1 MQRQRLEVLGEPPAR
16 AQPSA
21 DPGDDLGAVMVESHG
36 QSDDRGLFDV
46 STHRKLLDAFGGYAA
61 LLADVAARFAAWDA
75 ARKQVE
81 ALRNAARTAAADA
94 DYLRHVVNELSVLA
108 PVKGEEELLAGER
121 AFLMNASRIAEDISA
136 AIGSLSGDRGAEG
149 TLAAALK
156 RLGRMGDEARK
167 AIEGPESSLEQ
178 AFALTQEAHRDLN
191 RLLSQVE
198 LDSGDLEKK
207 EDRLFALRDA
217 ARKYA
222 VPADDLDQFLQDCAA
237 KLDSIDGGGAK
248 LKAAEADEAKA
259 RAAYLESAAALS
271 DARKAAAGKL
281 ELAARLGKAIPLGW
295 ALDEKAEA
303 TVDPR
308 VAQKARRLLPLGG
321 TRESGSHKGYGLG
334 ILVEILCGV
343 LSGTITALNEVQ
355 EPRGHFF
362 GAINVASFRSIDLF
376 KADMDRLIG
385 ELKSTPPA
393 HGQERVYVAGE
404 IEFETAS
411 ERAEQGIPLLS
422 SVVKGL
428 RQVHNSALRLRAAG
442 RERRP
447 ERAQALV

>member
-1 MQRQRLEVLGEPPAR
+1 M
-16 AQPSA
+16 
-21 DPGDDLGAVMVESHG
+21 
-36 QSDDRGLFDV
+36 
-46 STHRKLLDAFGGYAA
+46 
-61 LLADVAARFAAWDA
+61 LADVAARFAAWDA

-222 VPADDLDQFLQDCAA
+222 VPVDDLDQFLHDCAA

-281 ELAARLGKAIPLGW
+281 ERIVAGELVPLKLGHAKFRVAFEALAPEAGTAQGLERVAFEIATIEGAPFGSLTKIASGGELARISLALKVALAEASPPAVLIFDEIDRGVGGAVADAVGERLQRLAQSTQVLLVTHSPQVAARAVRHFRIARKG
-295 ALDEKAEA
+295 DR
-303 TVDPR
+303 TRVDPLADDER
-308 VAQKARRLLPLGG
+308 LEEIARMLSGAAITDEARAAARRLL
-321 TRESGSHKGYGLG
+321 TE
-334 ILVEILCGV
+334 
-343 LSGTITALNEVQ
+343 
-355 EPRGHFF
+355 
-362 GAINVASFRSIDLF
+362 
-376 KADMDRLIG
+376 
-385 ELKSTPPA
+385 
-393 HGQERVYVAGE
+393 
-404 IEFETAS
+404 
-411 ERAEQGIPLLS
+411 
-422 SVVKGL
+422 
-428 RQVHNSALRLRAAG
+428 
-442 RERRP
+442 
-447 ERAQALV
+447 AQAAPKKSRKRA